1 MNDVNSGG
9 SHGPL
14 AGVRVLDLTINV
26 LGPVATQL
34 LGDMGAD
41 VIKIEPPQGDPMRDN
56 GPGKSPGMSAFF
68 LNMNRNKRS
77 VVLDLKDSEGREA
90 LRKLIPGADV
100 LVHAMRPRAAE
111 RLGIDYGALKA
122 ENPRLIHASAPGYD
136 PEGPYRD
143 KPAYDDVI
151 QGESGL
157 ADMVRLATGTP
168 GYLPTV
174 TADKT
179 CGVYLAMAISMALY
193 NRERTGRGQQVQ
205 VPMLESM
212 LSFNLIEHLCSG
224 VFGDAQGIG
233 YARALSRHRRPYKT
247 KDGYVCLLAV
257 NDDQWKRLLVAL
269 GRADVIKEPKYS
281 TLTQRTQNID
291 DLYAIVAEAVE
302 QFSSAQLHKLLEEAD
317 IPHGPMNR
325 LVDILDNEYLQ
336 QTGFF
341 RRYEHPSEGLVVT
354 TEISQRFSG
363 TPARIRLAPPRLGE
377 HTEQV
382 LQEVGYSAANIANIK
397 EQYSKT
403 EC

>member
-1 MNDVNSGG
+1 MDHLNSEGPG
-9 SHGPL
+9 GPL
-14 AGVRVLDLTINV
+14 SGIRVLDLTINV

-41 VIKIEPPQGDPMRDN
+41 VIKIEPPQGDPMRESGQGRN
-56 GPGKSPGMSAFF
+56 PGMSAFF

-77 VVLDLKDSEGREA
+77 VVLDLKDHDGREA
-90 LRKLIPGADV
+90 LLRLIAGADV

-111 RLGIDYGALKA
+111 RLGIDYDSLKA

-136 PEGPYRD
+136 PDGPFRD
-143 KPAYDDVI
+143 RPAYDDVI

-174 TADKT
+174 SVDKT
-179 CGVYLAMAISMALY
+179 CGVYLAMAISMTLY
-193 NRERTGRGQQVQ
+193 NRERTGKGQQVQ
-205 VPMLESM
+205 IPMLESM

-224 VFGDAQGIG
+224 TFDDAGGIG
-233 YARALSRHRRPYKT
+233 YARALSTHRKPYKT
-247 KDGYVCLLAV
+247 KDGYICLLAV
-257 NDDQWKRLLVAL
+257 NDDQWKRLLIAL
-269 GRADVIKEPKYS
+269 KRADVINEPKYS
-281 TLTQRTQNID
+281 TITERTRNIN
-291 DLYAIVAEAVE
+291 DLYATVAEAVE
-302 QFSSAQLHKLLEEAD
+302 QFSSAHLHQALTEAD

-325 LVDILDNEYLQ
+325 LVELLDNEYLQ

-354 TEISQRFSG
+354 TEIPQRFSG

-382 LQEVGYSAANIANIK
+382 LREVGCSAAVIAKIMGPC
-397 EQYSKT
+397 SKAQH
-403 EC
+403 